1 MNPESQ
7 LKVSLQTLLQ
17 SCESYHP
24 SAQDLMTSRNELW
37 AVCTYILE
45 SLLQGQASSLMSS
58 LVIGTHVPIGARLL
72 ATKWVVDPAQAAFQ
86 HTLLMSWN
94 GRAKAYY
101 GGQDFLIV
109 WASVLPMADYLSRK
123 RFVRGQ
129 DVITLKEVFTLI
141 AQLRHLYMALK
152 ARWSDPLHKRWIIKL
167 LTGAACLMLMN
178 KPQTS
183 ILSLWNHLTLAGMG
197 LPYPQEALQES
208 AWAEGLD
215 LHQTIMAA
223 YSVVQTNSLF
233 DCALNSLI
241 APTPSAQY
249 RVITL
254 VPTEDEMHI
263 QKELAQMIALASRHP
278 ELGRCESLLTLKTP
292 VIWDKGIS
300 WLLSNC
306 ALSG

>member
-1 MNPESQ
+1 MKLESQ
-7 LKVSLQTLLQ
+7 QGVSLAALLQ
-17 SCESYHP
+17 SSASYSP
-24 SAQDLMTSRNELW
+24 NEQDLITSRNELW
-37 AVCTYILE
+37 AACTYILE
-45 SLLQGQASSLMSS
+45 SLLEGQASSLMNS

-101 GGQDFLIV
+101 GGQDFLVI
-109 WASVLPMADYLSRK
+109 WASVISMADYLSRK

-129 DVITLKEVFTLI
+129 EFITLKEVFTLI
-141 AQLRHLYMALK
+141 AQLRHLYVAIKMQ
-152 ARWSDPLHKRWIIKL
+152 WSDPSHNRWILKL

-178 KPQTS
+178 KPQAS

-197 LPYPQEALQES
+197 LPYPQGAIQES

-233 DCALNSLI
+233 DCDLGGLI
-241 APTPSAQY
+241 ESTSSAQ
-249 RVITL
+249 RCAITL
-254 VPTEDEMHI
+254 VPTEEEASI
-263 QKELAQMIALASRHP
+263 QKELAQMISLAKSHP
-278 ELGRCESLLTLKTP
+278 DLGHCESLLTLKNRAL
-292 VIWDKGIS
+292 WDKGLS

-306 ALSG
+306 AL